1 MSTAE
6 GGRPSPG
13 EGFAGRISRSPWA
26 LNVALGV
33 LVAGGF
39 FISLLLGPDGFGL
52 PSGEDAMRLVLVE
65 IRLPRALLGILVG
78 GALGLSGAALQGY
91 LRNPLAEPGL
101 LGMAGGASLGAV
113 IAIHTGAAG
122 FISLALPLGGL
133 AGAAIVSLA
142 VVLLAGQGSAPV
154 TLILAGVAMSSV
166 AAALTSLVLNLAP
179 NPFASVE
186 MIYWMMGSLN
196 DRSLLH
202 VWIAAPLIVA
212 GALVLI
218 TTRGALNAL
227 SLGDAAAANLGVD
240 ARSLRMRIVAG
251 SALAVGAATSVTGAI
266 GFVGLVVPHLLRPL
280 VAHEPGRLLWPS
292 FLGGAALVLAA
303 DIGLRML
310 SPAGDLKLGVVT
322 ALIGAPFF
330 LWLVLA
336 SRRELSA

>member
-1 MSTAE
+1 MSGTRAQT
-6 GGRPSPG
+6 P
-13 EGFAGRISRSPWA
+13 AGASARVSQYPIVLIA
-26 LNVALGV
+26 A
-33 LVAGGF
+33 LVAVVAAGF
-39 FISLLLGPDGFGL
+39 SASLLLGPEGFGL
-52 PSGEDAMRLVLVE
+52 PAGDEALRLVVTE
-65 IRLPRALLGILVG
+65 IRLPRALLGLLVG

-113 IAIHTGAAG
+113 IAIHSGAAG
-122 FISLALPLGGL
+122 VFSLALPLGGL
-133 AGAAIVSLA
+133 LGAAIATLA

-166 AAALTSLVLNLAP
+166 AGALTSLVLNLAP

-186 MIYWMMGSLN
+186 MLYWMMGSLN
-196 DRSLLH
+196 DRSLEH
-202 VWIAAPLIVA
+202 VYIAVPLIIA
-212 GALVLI
+212 GLAILW
-218 TTRGALNAL
+218 TTRRSLDAL
-227 SLGDAAAANLGVD
+227 SLGETAAQNLGV
-240 ARSLRMRIVAG
+240 APEGLRLRIVAG

-280 VAHEPGRLLWPS
+280 VAHEPGRLLVPS
-292 FLGGAALVLAA
+292 FLGGSALILFA
-303 DIGLRML
+303 DVGLRLL

-336 SRRELSA
+336 LRREFGA